1 MAEPVAKRSRRSSE
15 LEEDDYIRTIELD
28 LRNYGESAKWLRG
41 LSSKELL
48 MIFEIG
54 LKIRESTML
63 TEDVS
68 QSFLKKELSSQ
79 MQPVKSTLESIEK
92 EVKNQLR
99 EMRENVGRDV
109 ADKVKQMSTD
119 VEAFKGDLRK
129 DIQTIENKL
138 VSRVNTVVD
147 NVPALNKVNDCVE
160 KSEQRLTETIR
171 KDIKP
176 VIDDCKKR
184 LVEVSTSLERSSH
197 IKGSVGEKLVI
208 NLLRQQFGN
217 FHVMDIS
224 KMKQPRI
231 KGDIL
236 MESPR
241 QHKFMIE
248 VKNHHK
254 SNVPQSEIDRFQ
266 SDLASSPDVRV
277 GVLLSLN
284 SGIANKVSH
293 GKFQIIFNKN
303 QYQIYVPNAGEDE
316 AMITWSVM
324 MADQLAQS
332 MQGDLGTTQVEKLQ
346 ELYKEFQETKDH
358 EKTCRDN
365 LDSLERAAKNLR
377 ESMNF
382 ILNSIGKTRK
392 EMKRLID
399 SDALV
404 VGKNIAT
411 VQLD

>member
-1 MAEPVAKRSRRSSE
+1 MAEPAAKRSRRSSE

-41 LSSKELL
+41 LSPKELL
-48 MIFEIG
+48 VIFEIG

-63 TEDVS
+63 TVDVS

-79 MQPVKSTLESIEK
+79 MQPVQSTLESIEK

-99 EMRENVGRDV
+99 EIKENVGRDV

-129 DIQTIENKL
+129 DIQTMENKL
-138 VSRVNTVVD
+138 VSRVDTVVE
-147 NVPALNKVNDCVE
+147 NVPPLNKVNDCVE
-160 KSEQRLTETIR
+160 SSERRLTETIR

-176 VIDDCKKR
+176 VIDDCKKQ
-184 LVEVSTSLERSSH
+184 LVEVSTSLQRSSH
-197 IKGSVGEKLVI
+197 IKGSVGETLVI
-208 NLLRQQFGN
+208 NFLRQQFSN
-217 FHVMDIS
+217 FHVMDIA
-224 KMKQPRI
+224 KQPRI

-248 VKNHHK
+248 VKNRD
-254 SNVPQSEIDRFQ
+254 SGNVPQSEINRFQ

-277 GVLLSLN
+277 GILLSLN
-284 SGIANKVSH
+284 SGIANKVPH

-303 QYQIYVPNAGEDE
+303 QYQIYVANAGEDE
-316 AMITWSVM
+316 AKIAWSVM
-324 MADQLAQS
+324 MADELAQS
-332 MQGDLGTTQVEKLQ
+332 MQGDLGTTQVEKLE

-358 EKTCRDN
+358 ERTCRDN
-365 LDSLERAAKNLR
+365 LNSLERAATNLR

-392 EMKRLID
+392 EMKSLID
-399 SDALV
+399 RR
-404 VGKNIAT
+404 
-411 VQLD
+411 

>member
-1 MAEPVAKRSRRSSE
+1 MAEPAAKRSRRSSE
-15 LEEDDYIRTIELD
+15 LEEDDDIRTIELD

-41 LSSKELL
+41 LSPKELL

-63 TEDVS
+63 TVDVS

-79 MQPVKSTLESIEK
+79 MQPVQSTLESIEK
-92 EVKNQLR
+92 EVKKQLR
-99 EMRENVGRDV
+99 EMQENVGRDV
-109 ADKVKQMSTD
+109 TEKVKQMSTD

-129 DIQTIENKL
+129 DIQTIESKL
-138 VSRVNTVVD
+138 VSRVNTVVE
-147 NVPALNKVNDCVE
+147 NVPPLNKVNECVE
-160 KSEQRLTETIR
+160 KSERKLNETIHR
-171 KDIKP
+171 DIKP
-176 VIDDCKKR
+176 VIDECKTK
-184 LVEVSTSLERSSH
+184 LVEMSTSLKRSSH
-197 IKGSVGEKLVI
+197 IIGSVGEKLVI
-208 NLLRQQFGN
+208 NLLREQFGN
-217 FHVMDIS
+217 FYVRDIS
-224 KMKQPRI
+224 KEPR

-241 QHKFMIE
+241 QHKFTIE
-248 VKNHHK
+248 VKKHTNY
-254 SNVPQSEIDRFQ
+254 NVPQSHVDRFQ

-277 GVLLSLN
+277 GVLLSMN
-284 SGIANKVSH
+284 SGIANKVLH

-303 QYQIYVPNAGEDE
+303 QYQIYVANAGEDE

-324 MADQLAQS
+324 MADELAQS
-332 MQGDLGTTQVEKLQ
+332 MQGDLGTTQVEKLE
-346 ELYKEFQETKDH
+346 ELYKKFQETKDH

-377 ESMNF
+377 ESMNY

-399 SDALV
+399 L
-404 VGKNIAT
+404 GKNIAT
-411 VQLD
+411 VQQD

>member
-1 MAEPVAKRSRRSSE
+1 MAEPAAKRSRRSSE

-28 LRNYGESAKWLRG
+28 LRNYGESEKWLRG
-41 LSSKELL
+41 LSPKELL

-63 TEDVS
+63 TVDVS

-79 MQPVKSTLESIEK
+79 MQPVQSTLESIEK
-92 EVKNQLR
+92 EVKKQLR
-99 EMRENVGRDV
+99 EMQENVGRDV
-109 ADKVKQMSTD
+109 TEKVKQMSTD

-129 DIQTIENKL
+129 DIQTIESKL
-138 VSRVNTVVD
+138 VSRVNTVVE
-147 NVPALNKVNDCVE
+147 NVPPLNKVNECVE
-160 KSEQRLTETIR
+160 KSEQKLNETIHR
-171 KDIKP
+171 DIKP
-176 VIDDCKKR
+176 VIDECKTK
-184 LVEVSTSLERSSH
+184 LVEMSTTLKRSSH
-197 IKGSVGEKLVI
+197 IIGSVGEKLVI
-208 NLLRQQFGN
+208 NLLREQFGN
-217 FHVMDIS
+217 FHVRDIS
-224 KMKQPRI
+224 KEPR

-248 VKNHHK
+248 VKTHRNN
-254 SNVPQSEIDRFQ
+254 NVPQSHVDRFQ

-277 GVLLSLN
+277 GVLLSMN
-284 SGIANKVSH
+284 SGIANKVPH

-303 QYQIYVPNAGEDE
+303 QYQIYVANAGEDE

-324 MADQLAQS
+324 MADELAQS
-332 MQGDLGTTQVEKLQ
+332 MQGDLGTTQVEKLE

-365 LDSLERAAKNLR
+365 LDSLERAAKTLR
-377 ESMNF
+377 ESMNY
-382 ILNSIGKTRK
+382 ILNSIDKTRK

-399 SDALV
+399 RR
-404 VGKNIAT
+404 
-411 VQLD
+411 

>member
-1 MAEPVAKRSRRSSE
+1 MAEPAAKRSRRSSE
-15 LEEDDYIRTIELD
+15 LEEDDDIRTIELD

-41 LSSKELL
+41 LSPKELL

-63 TEDVS
+63 TVDVS

-79 MQPVKSTLESIEK
+79 MQPVQSTLESIEK

-99 EMRENVGRDV
+99 EIKENVGRDV

-129 DIQTIENKL
+129 DIQTMENKL
-138 VSRVNTVVD
+138 VSRVDTVVE
-147 NVPALNKVNDCVE
+147 NVPPLNKVNDCVE
-160 KSEQRLTETIR
+160 SSERRLTETIR

-176 VIDDCKKR
+176 VIDDCKKQ
-184 LVEVSTSLERSSH
+184 LVEVSTSLQRSSH
-197 IKGSVGEKLVI
+197 IKGSVGETLVI
-208 NLLRQQFGN
+208 NFLRQQFSN
-217 FHVMDIS
+217 FHVMDIA
-224 KMKQPRI
+224 KQPRI

-248 VKNHHK
+248 VKNRD
-254 SNVPQSEIDRFQ
+254 SGNVPQSEINRFQ

-277 GVLLSLN
+277 GILLSLN
-284 SGIANKVSH
+284 SGIANKVPH

-303 QYQIYVPNAGEDE
+303 QYQIYVTNAGEDE
-316 AMITWSVM
+316 AKIAWSVM
-324 MADQLAQS
+324 MADELAQS
-332 MQGDLGTTQVEKLQ
+332 MQGDLGTTQVEKLE

-358 EKTCRDN
+358 ERTCRDN
-365 LDSLERAAKNLR
+365 LNSLERAATNLR

-392 EMKRLID
+392 EMKSLID
-399 SDALV
+399 RR
-404 VGKNIAT
+404 
-411 VQLD
+411 

>member
-1 MAEPVAKRSRRSSE
+1 MAEPAAPKRSRRSSE

-63 TEDVS
+63 TVDVS

-92 EVKNQLR
+92 EVNNQLR

-129 DIQTIENKL
+129 DIGTIQREL
-138 VSRVNTVVD
+138 VSRVNTVVE
-147 NVPALNKVNDCVE
+147 NVPPLNKVTDCVE
-160 KSEQRLTETIR
+160 KSERNLNETIHR
-171 KDIKP
+171 DIKP
-176 VIDDCKKR
+176 VIDDCKMQ
-184 LVEVSTSLERSSH
+184 LVEMSTSLKRSSH
-197 IKGSVGEKLVI
+197 IIGSVGQTLVI
-208 NLLRQQFGN
+208 NLLREQFGN
-217 FHVMDIS
+217 FHVRDIS
-224 KMKQPRI
+224 NEPR

-248 VKNHHK
+248 VKNRGS
-254 SNVPQSEIDRFQ
+254 SNVPQSEIERFK
-266 SDLASSPDVRV
+266 SNLASSPDVRV
-277 GVLLSLN
+277 GVLLSMK
-284 SGIANKVSH
+284 SGIANKVPH

-332 MQGDLGTTQVEKLQ
+332 MQGDLGTTRVEKLQ

-365 LDSLERAAKNLR
+365 LDSLERAAENLR

-382 ILNSIGKTRK
+382 ILNGIDKTRK
-392 EMKRLID
+392 KMKSLID
-399 SDALV
+399 S
-404 VGKNIAT
+404 
-411 VQLD
+411 

>member
-1 MAEPVAKRSRRSSE
+1 MAEPAAKRSRRLSE
-15 LEEDDYIRTIELD
+15 LEDDYIRTIELD

-41 LSSKELL
+41 LSPKELL

-63 TEDVS
+63 TVDVS

-99 EMRENVGRDV
+99 EMQENVGRDV
-109 ADKVKQMSTD
+109 AEKVKQMSTD

-129 DIQTIENKL
+129 DIGTIQREL
-138 VSRVNTVVD
+138 VSRVNTVVE
-147 NVPALNKVNDCVE
+147 NVPPLNKVTECVE
-160 KSEQRLTETIR
+160 KSERKLNETIHR
-171 KDIKP
+171 DIKP
-176 VIDDCKKR
+176 VIDNCKMQ
-184 LVEVSTSLERSSH
+184 LVEMSTSLKRSSH
-197 IKGSVGEKLVI
+197 IIGSVGQKLVI
-208 NLLRQQFGN
+208 NLLREQFGN
-217 FHVMDIS
+217 FHVRDIS
-224 KMKQPRI
+224 KEPR

-248 VKNHHK
+248 VKNRE
-254 SNVPQSEIDRFQ
+254 SNNVPQSEIDRFK
-266 SDLASSPDVRV
+266 SNLASSPDVRV
-277 GVLLSLN
+277 GVLLSMK

-293 GKFQIIFNKN
+293 GKFQIIFNEN

-316 AMITWSVM
+316 AMITWSVL
-324 MADQLAQS
+324 MADELAQS
-332 MQGDLGTTQVEKLQ
+332 MQGDLGTSQIQKLE

-382 ILNSIGKTRK
+382 ILNGIDKTRK
-392 EMKRLID
+392 KMKRLID
-399 SDALV
+399 SDAPV

>member
-1 MAEPVAKRSRRSSE
+1 MAEPAAKRSRRSSE
-15 LEEDDYIRTIELD
+15 LEEDDYNRTIELD
-28 LRNYGESAKWLRG
+28 LRNYGESAKWLRD

-63 TEDVS
+63 TVDVS

-109 ADKVKQMSTD
+109 ADKVNQMSTD

-129 DIQTIENKL
+129 DIGTIQREL
-138 VSRVNTVVD
+138 VSRVNTVVE
-147 NVPALNKVNDCVE
+147 NVPPLNKVNDCVE
-160 KSEQRLTETIR
+160 SSERRLTETIR

-176 VIDDCKKR
+176 VIDDCKKQ
-184 LVEVSTSLERSSH
+184 LVEVSTSLQRSSH
-197 IKGSVGEKLVI
+197 IKGSVGETLVI
-208 NLLRQQFGN
+208 NFLRQQFGN
-217 FHVMDIS
+217 FHVMDIAR
-224 KMKQPRI
+224 QPRI

-236 MESPR
+236 MESPQ

-248 VKNHHK
+248 VKNRD
-254 SNVPQSEIDRFQ
+254 SGNVPQSEINRFQ

-277 GVLLSLN
+277 GILLSLN
-284 SGIANKVSH
+284 SGIANKVPH

-303 QYQIYVPNAGEDE
+303 QYQIYVANAGEDE

-332 MQGDLGTTQVEKLQ
+332 MQGDLGTTQVQKLE

-358 EKTCRDN
+358 ERTCRDN
-365 LDSLERAAKNLR
+365 LNSLERAATNLR

-399 SDALV
+399 SDAPV
-404 VGKNIAT
+404 VGKNMAT

>member
-1 MAEPVAKRSRRSSE
+1 MAEPAAKRSRRSSE

-41 LSSKELL
+41 LSPKELL
-48 MIFEIG
+48 VIFEIG

-63 TEDVS
+63 TVDVS

-79 MQPVKSTLESIEK
+79 MQPVQSTLESIEK

-99 EMRENVGRDV
+99 EIKENVGRDV

-129 DIQTIENKL
+129 DIQTMENKL
-138 VSRVNTVVD
+138 VSRVDTVVE
-147 NVPALNKVNDCVE
+147 NVPLLNKVNDCVE
-160 KSEQRLTETIR
+160 SSERRLTETIR

-176 VIDDCKKR
+176 VIDDCKKQ
-184 LVEVSTSLERSSH
+184 LVEVSTSLQRSSH
-197 IKGSVGEKLVI
+197 IKGSVGETLVI
-208 NLLRQQFGN
+208 NFLRQQFSN
-217 FHVMDIS
+217 FHVMDIA
-224 KMKQPRI
+224 KQPRI

-248 VKNHHK
+248 VKNRD
-254 SNVPQSEIDRFQ
+254 SGNVPQSEINRFQ

-277 GVLLSLN
+277 GILLSLN
-284 SGIANKVSH
+284 SGIANKVPH

-303 QYQIYVPNAGEDE
+303 QYQIYVANAGEDE
-316 AMITWSVM
+316 AKIAWSVM
-324 MADQLAQS
+324 MADELAQS
-332 MQGDLGTTQVEKLQ
+332 MQGDLGTTQVEKLE

-358 EKTCRDN
+358 ERTCRDN
-365 LDSLERAAKNLR
+365 LNSLERAATNLR

-392 EMKRLID
+392 EMKSLI
-399 SDALV
+399 
-404 VGKNIAT
+404 NRR
-411 VQLD
+411 

>member
-1 MAEPVAKRSRRSSE
+1 MAEPAAPKRSRRSSE

-63 TEDVS
+63 TVDVS

-92 EVKNQLR
+92 EVNNQLR

-119 VEAFKGDLRK
+119 VETFKGDLRK
-129 DIQTIENKL
+129 DIGTIQREL
-138 VSRVNTVVD
+138 VSRVNTVVE
-147 NVPALNKVNDCVE
+147 NVPPLNKVTDCVE
-160 KSEQRLTETIR
+160 KSERNLNETIHR
-171 KDIKP
+171 DIKP
-176 VIDDCKKR
+176 VIDDCKMQ
-184 LVEVSTSLERSSH
+184 LVEMSTSLKRSSH
-197 IKGSVGEKLVI
+197 IIGSVGQTLVI
-208 NLLRQQFGN
+208 NLLREQFGN
-217 FHVMDIS
+217 FHVRDIS
-224 KMKQPRI
+224 NEPR

-248 VKNHHK
+248 VKNRGS
-254 SNVPQSEIDRFQ
+254 SNVPQSEIERFK
-266 SDLASSPDVRV
+266 SNLASSPDVRV
-277 GVLLSLN
+277 GVLLSMK
-284 SGIANKVSH
+284 SGIANKVPH

-332 MQGDLGTTQVEKLQ
+332 MQGDLGTTRVEKLQ

-365 LDSLERAAKNLR
+365 LDSLERAAENLR

-382 ILNSIGKTRK
+382 ILNGIDKTRK
-392 EMKRLID
+392 KMKSLID
-399 SDALV
+399 S
-404 VGKNIAT
+404 
-411 VQLD
+411 

>member
-1 MAEPVAKRSRRSSE
+1 MAEPAAKRSRRSSE

-41 LSSKELL
+41 LSPKELL
-48 MIFEIG
+48 VIFEIG

-63 TEDVS
+63 TVDVS

-79 MQPVKSTLESIEK
+79 MQPVQSTLESIEK

-99 EMRENVGRDV
+99 EIKENVGRDV
-109 ADKVKQMSTD
+109 AEKVKQISTD

-129 DIQTIENKL
+129 DIGTIQREL
-138 VSRVNTVVD
+138 VSRVNTVVES
-147 NVPALNKVNDCVE
+147 VPPLNKVNDCVAS
-160 KSEQRLTETIR
+160 SERRLTETIR

-176 VIDDCKKR
+176 VIDDCKKQ
-184 LVEVSTSLERSSH
+184 LVEVSTSLQRSSH
-197 IKGSVGEKLVI
+197 IKGSVGETLVI
-208 NLLRQQFGN
+208 NFLRQQFSN
-217 FHVMDIS
+217 FHVMDIA
-224 KMKQPRI
+224 KQPRI

-248 VKNHHK
+248 VKNRD
-254 SNVPQSEIDRFQ
+254 SGNVPQSEINRFQ

-277 GVLLSLN
+277 GILLSLN
-284 SGIANKVSH
+284 SGIANKVPH

-303 QYQIYVPNAGEDE
+303 QYQIYVANAGEDE
-316 AMITWSVM
+316 AKIAWSVM
-324 MADQLAQS
+324 MADELAQS
-332 MQGDLGTTQVEKLQ
+332 MQGDLGTTQVEKLE

-358 EKTCRDN
+358 ERTCRDN
-365 LDSLERAAKNLR
+365 LNSLERAATNLR

-392 EMKRLID
+392 EMKSLID
-399 SDALV
+399 RR
-404 VGKNIAT
+404 
-411 VQLD
+411 

>member
-1 MAEPVAKRSRRSSE
+1 MAEPAAKRSRRSSE

-28 LRNYGESAKWLRG
+28 LRNYGETAKWLRG
-41 LSSKELL
+41 LSPKELL

-63 TEDVS
+63 TVDVS

-79 MQPVKSTLESIEK
+79 MQPVQSTLESIEK

-129 DIQTIENKL
+129 DIQTMENKL
-138 VSRVNTVVD
+138 VSRVDTVVE
-147 NVPALNKVNDCVE
+147 NVPPLNKVNDCVE
-160 KSEQRLTETIR
+160 SSERRLTETIR

-176 VIDDCKKR
+176 VIDDCKKQ
-184 LVEVSTSLERSSH
+184 LVEVSTSLQRSSH
-197 IKGSVGEKLVI
+197 IKGSVGETLVI
-208 NLLRQQFGN
+208 NFLRQQFSN
-217 FHVMDIS
+217 FHVMDIAN
-224 KMKQPRI
+224 QPRI

-248 VKNHHK
+248 VKNRD
-254 SNVPQSEIDRFQ
+254 SGNVPQSEINRFQ

-277 GVLLSLN
+277 GILLSLN
-284 SGIANKVSH
+284 SGITNKVPH

-303 QYQIYVPNAGEDE
+303 QYQIYVTNAGEDE
-316 AMITWSVM
+316 AKIAWSVM
-324 MADQLAQS
+324 MADELAQS
-332 MQGDLGTTQVEKLQ
+332 MQGDLGTTQVEKLE

-358 EKTCRDN
+358 ERTCRDN
-365 LDSLERAAKNLR
+365 LNSLERAATNLR
-377 ESMNF
+377 ESINF

-399 SDALV
+399 RR
-404 VGKNIAT
+404 
-411 VQLD
+411 

>member
-1 MAEPVAKRSRRSSE
+1 MAEPAAKRSRRSSE

-28 LRNYGESAKWLRG
+28 LRNYGETAKWLRG
-41 LSSKELL
+41 LSPKELL

-63 TEDVS
+63 TVDVS

-79 MQPVKSTLESIEK
+79 MQPVQSTLESIEK

-129 DIQTIENKL
+129 DIQTMENKL
-138 VSRVNTVVD
+138 VSRVDTVVE
-147 NVPALNKVNDCVE
+147 NVPPLNKVNDCVE
-160 KSEQRLTETIR
+160 SSERRLTETIR

-176 VIDDCKKR
+176 VIDDCKKQ
-184 LVEVSTSLERSSH
+184 LVEVSTSLQRSSH
-197 IKGSVGEKLVI
+197 IKGSVGETLVI
-208 NLLRQQFGN
+208 NFLRQQFSN
-217 FHVMDIS
+217 FHVMDIAN
-224 KMKQPRI
+224 QPRI

-248 VKNHHK
+248 VKNRD
-254 SNVPQSEIDRFQ
+254 SGNVPQSEINRFQ

-277 GVLLSLN
+277 GILLSLN
-284 SGIANKVSH
+284 SGITNKVPH

-303 QYQIYVPNAGEDE
+303 QYQIYVTNAGEDE
-316 AMITWSVM
+316 AKIAWSVM
-324 MADQLAQS
+324 MADELAQS
-332 MQGDLGTTQVEKLQ
+332 MQGDLGTTQVEKLE

-358 EKTCRDN
+358 ERTCRDN
-365 LDSLERAAKNLR
+365 LNSLERAATNLR

-399 SDALV
+399 RR
-404 VGKNIAT
+404 
-411 VQLD
+411 

>member
-1 MAEPVAKRSRRSSE
+1 MAEPAAKRSRRSPE

-41 LSSKELL
+41 LSSEQLL
-48 MIFEIG
+48 VIFEIG
-54 LKIRESTML
+54 LKVRESTML
-63 TEDVS
+63 TVDVS

-79 MQPVKSTLESIEK
+79 MQPVQSTLESIEK
-92 EVKNQLR
+92 EVKKQLR
-99 EMRENVGRDV
+99 EMQENVGRDV
-109 ADKVKQMSTD
+109 TEKVKQMSTD
-119 VEAFKGDLRK
+119 VEAFKGDLRQ
-129 DIQTIENKL
+129 DIQTIESKL
-138 VSRVNTVVD
+138 VSRVDTVVE
-147 NVPALNKVNDCVE
+147 NVPPLNKVNECVE
-160 KSEQRLTETIR
+160 RSERRLTETIR

-176 VIDDCKKR
+176 VIDDCKMR
-184 LVEVSTSLERSSH
+184 LVEMSTSLKRSSH
-197 IKGSVGEKLVI
+197 IIGSVGEKLVI
-208 NLLRQQFGN
+208 NLLREQFGN
-217 FHVMDIS
+217 FHVRDIS
-224 KMKQPRI
+224 KEPR

-248 VKNHHK
+248 VKKHTNN
-254 SNVPQSEIDRFQ
+254 NVPQSHVDRFQ

-277 GVLLSLN
+277 GVLLSMN
-284 SGIANKVSH
+284 SGIANKVPH

-303 QYQIYVPNAGEDE
+303 QYQIYVANAGEDE
-316 AMITWSVM
+316 VMITWSVM
-324 MADQLAQS
+324 MADELAQS
-332 MQGDLGTTQVEKLQ
+332 MQGDLGTTQVEKLE

-377 ESMNF
+377 ESMNY

-399 SDALV
+399 RR
-404 VGKNIAT
+404 
-411 VQLD
+411 

>member
-1 MAEPVAKRSRRSSE
+1 MAEPAAKRSRRLSE
-15 LEEDDYIRTIELD
+15 LEDDYIRTIELD

-41 LSSKELL
+41 LSPKELL

-63 TEDVS
+63 TVDVS

-99 EMRENVGRDV
+99 EMQENVGRDV
-109 ADKVKQMSTD
+109 AEKVKQMSTD

-129 DIQTIENKL
+129 DIGTIQREL
-138 VSRVNTVVD
+138 VSRVNTVVE
-147 NVPALNKVNDCVE
+147 NVPPLNKVTECVE
-160 KSEQRLTETIR
+160 KSERKLNETIHR
-171 KDIKP
+171 DIKP
-176 VIDDCKKR
+176 VIDNCKMQ
-184 LVEVSTSLERSSH
+184 LVEMSTSLKRSSH
-197 IKGSVGEKLVI
+197 IIGSVGQKLVI
-208 NLLRQQFGN
+208 NLLREQFGN
-217 FHVMDIS
+217 FHVRDIS
-224 KMKQPRI
+224 KEPR

-248 VKNHHK
+248 VKNRES
-254 SNVPQSEIDRFQ
+254 SNVPQSEIDRFK
-266 SDLASSPDVRV
+266 SNLASSPDVRV
-277 GVLLSLN
+277 GVLLSMK

-293 GKFQIIFNKN
+293 GKFQIIFNEN

-316 AMITWSVM
+316 AMITWSVL
-324 MADQLAQS
+324 MADELAQS
-332 MQGDLGTTQVEKLQ
+332 MQGDLGTSQIQKLE

-358 EKTCRDN
+358 EKTCQDN

-382 ILNSIGKTRK
+382 ILNGIDKTRK
-392 EMKRLID
+392 KMKRLID
-399 SDALV
+399 SDAPV

>member
-1 MAEPVAKRSRRSSE
+1 MAEPAAKRSRRSSE

-28 LRNYGESAKWLRG
+28 LRNYGETAKWLRG
-41 LSSKELL
+41 LSPKELL

-63 TEDVS
+63 TVDVS

-79 MQPVKSTLESIEK
+79 MQPVQSTLESVEK

-129 DIQTIENKL
+129 DIQTMENKL
-138 VSRVNTVVD
+138 VSRVDTVVE
-147 NVPALNKVNDCVE
+147 NVPPLNKVNDCVE
-160 KSEQRLTETIR
+160 SSERRLTETIR

-176 VIDDCKKR
+176 VIDDCKKQ
-184 LVEVSTSLERSSH
+184 LVEVSTSLQRSSH
-197 IKGSVGEKLVI
+197 IKGSVGETLVI
-208 NLLRQQFGN
+208 NFLRQQFSN
-217 FHVMDIS
+217 FHVMDIAN
-224 KMKQPRI
+224 QPRI

-248 VKNHHK
+248 VKNRD
-254 SNVPQSEIDRFQ
+254 SGNVPQSEINRFQ

-277 GVLLSLN
+277 GILLSLN
-284 SGIANKVSH
+284 SGITNKVPH

-303 QYQIYVPNAGEDE
+303 QYQIYVTNAGEDE
-316 AMITWSVM
+316 AKIAWSVM
-324 MADQLAQS
+324 MADELAQS
-332 MQGDLGTTQVEKLQ
+332 MQGDLGTTQVEKLV

-358 EKTCRDN
+358 ERTCRDN
-365 LDSLERAAKNLR
+365 LNSLERAATNLR

-399 SDALV
+399 RR
-404 VGKNIAT
+404 
-411 VQLD
+411 

>member
-1 MAEPVAKRSRRSSE
+1 MAEPAAPKRSRRSSE

-63 TEDVS
+63 TVDVS

-92 EVKNQLR
+92 EVNNQLR

-119 VEAFKGDLRK
+119 VETFKGDLRK
-129 DIQTIENKL
+129 DIGTIQREL
-138 VSRVNTVVD
+138 VSRVNTVVE
-147 NVPALNKVNDCVE
+147 NVPPLNKVTDYVE
-160 KSEQRLTETIR
+160 KSERNLNETIHR
-171 KDIKP
+171 DIKP
-176 VIDDCKKR
+176 VIDDCKMQ
-184 LVEVSTSLERSSH
+184 LVEMSTSLKRSSH
-197 IKGSVGEKLVI
+197 IIGSVGQTLVI
-208 NLLRQQFGN
+208 NLLREQFGN
-217 FHVMDIS
+217 FHVRDIS
-224 KMKQPRI
+224 NEPR

-248 VKNHHK
+248 VKNRGS
-254 SNVPQSEIDRFQ
+254 SNVPQSEIERFK
-266 SDLASSPDVRV
+266 SNLASSPDVRV
-277 GVLLSLN
+277 GVLLSMK
-284 SGIANKVSH
+284 SGIANKVPH

-332 MQGDLGTTQVEKLQ
+332 MQGDLGTTRVEKLQ

-365 LDSLERAAKNLR
+365 LDSLERAAENLR

-382 ILNSIGKTRK
+382 ILNGIDKTRK
-392 EMKRLID
+392 KMKSLID
-399 SDALV
+399 S
-404 VGKNIAT
+404 
-411 VQLD
+411 

>member
-1 MAEPVAKRSRRSSE
+1 MAEPAAKRSRRLSE
-15 LEEDDYIRTIELD
+15 LEDDYIRTIELD

-41 LSSKELL
+41 LSPKELL

-63 TEDVS
+63 TVDVS

-99 EMRENVGRDV
+99 EMQENVGRDV
-109 ADKVKQMSTD
+109 AEKVKQMSTD

-129 DIQTIENKL
+129 DIGTIQREL
-138 VSRVNTVVD
+138 VSRVNTVVE
-147 NVPALNKVNDCVE
+147 NVPPLNKVTECVE
-160 KSEQRLTETIR
+160 KSERKLNETIHR
-171 KDIKP
+171 DIKP
-176 VIDDCKKR
+176 VIDNCKMQ
-184 LVEVSTSLERSSH
+184 LVEMSTSLKRSSH
-197 IKGSVGEKLVI
+197 IIGSVGQKLVI
-208 NLLRQQFGN
+208 NLLREQFGN
-217 FHVMDIS
+217 FHVRDIS
-224 KMKQPRI
+224 KEPR

-248 VKNHHK
+248 VKNRES
-254 SNVPQSEIDRFQ
+254 SNVPQSEIDRFK
-266 SDLASSPDVRV
+266 SNLASSPDVRV
-277 GVLLSLN
+277 GVLLSMK

-293 GKFQIIFNKN
+293 GKFQIIFNEN

-316 AMITWSVM
+316 AMITWSVL
-324 MADQLAQS
+324 MADELAQS
-332 MQGDLGTTQVEKLQ
+332 MQGDLGTSQIQKLE

-382 ILNSIGKTRK
+382 ILNGIDKTRK
-392 EMKRLID
+392 KMKRLID
-399 SDALV
+399 SDAPV

>member
-1 MAEPVAKRSRRSSE
+1 MAEPAAKRSRRLSE
-15 LEEDDYIRTIELD
+15 LEDDYIRTIELD

-41 LSSKELL
+41 LSPKELL

-63 TEDVS
+63 TVDIS

-99 EMRENVGRDV
+99 EMQENVGRDV
-109 ADKVKQMSTD
+109 AEKVKQMSTD

-129 DIQTIENKL
+129 DIGTIQREL
-138 VSRVNTVVD
+138 VSRVNTVVE
-147 NVPALNKVNDCVE
+147 NVPPLNKVTECVE
-160 KSEQRLTETIR
+160 KSERKLNETIHR
-171 KDIKP
+171 DIKP
-176 VIDDCKKR
+176 VIDNCKMQ
-184 LVEVSTSLERSSH
+184 LVEMSTSLKRSSH
-197 IKGSVGEKLVI
+197 IIGSVGQKLVI
-208 NLLRQQFGN
+208 NLLREQFGN
-217 FHVMDIS
+217 FHVRDIS
-224 KMKQPRI
+224 KEPR

-248 VKNHHK
+248 VKNRES
-254 SNVPQSEIDRFQ
+254 SNVPQSEIDRFK
-266 SDLASSPDVRV
+266 SNLASSPDVRV
-277 GVLLSLN
+277 GVLLSMK

-293 GKFQIIFNKN
+293 GKFQIIFNEN

-316 AMITWSVM
+316 AMITWSVL
-324 MADQLAQS
+324 MADELAQS
-332 MQGDLGTTQVEKLQ
+332 MQGDLGTSQIQKLE

-358 EKTCRDN
+358 EKTCQDN

-382 ILNSIGKTRK
+382 ILNGIDKTRK
-392 EMKRLID
+392 KMKRLID
-399 SDALV
+399 SDAPV

>member
-1 MAEPVAKRSRRSSE
+1 MAEPAAKRSRRSSE

-28 LRNYGESAKWLRG
+28 LRNYGETAKWLRG
-41 LSSKELL
+41 LSPKELL

-63 TEDVS
+63 TVDVS

-79 MQPVKSTLESIEK
+79 MQPVQSTLESIEK

-129 DIQTIENKL
+129 DIQTMENKL
-138 VSRVNTVVD
+138 VSRVDTVVE
-147 NVPALNKVNDCVE
+147 NVPPLNKVNDCVE
-160 KSEQRLTETIR
+160 SSERRLTETIR

-176 VIDDCKKR
+176 VIDDCKKQ
-184 LVEVSTSLERSSH
+184 LVEVSTSLQRSSH
-197 IKGSVGEKLVI
+197 IKGSVGETLVI
-208 NLLRQQFGN
+208 NFLRQQFSN
-217 FHVMDIS
+217 FHVMDIAN
-224 KMKQPRI
+224 QPRI

-248 VKNHHK
+248 VKNRD
-254 SNVPQSEIDRFQ
+254 SGNVPQSEINRFQ

-277 GVLLSLN
+277 GILLSLN
-284 SGIANKVSH
+284 SGITNKVPH

-303 QYQIYVPNAGEDE
+303 QYQIYVTNAGEDE
-316 AMITWSVM
+316 AKIAWSVM
-324 MADQLAQS
+324 MADELAQS
-332 MQGDLGTTQVEKLQ
+332 MQGDLGTTQVEKLE

-358 EKTCRDN
+358 ERTCRDN
-365 LDSLERAAKNLR
+365 LNSLERAATNLR

-392 EMKRLID
+392 EMKSLI
-399 SDALV
+399 
-404 VGKNIAT
+404 NRR
-411 VQLD
+411 

>member
-1 MAEPVAKRSRRSSE
+1 MAEPAAKRSRRSSE
-15 LEEDDYIRTIELD
+15 LEDDYIRTIELD

-41 LSSKELL
+41 LSPKELL

-63 TEDVS
+63 TVDVS

-99 EMRENVGRDV
+99 EMQENVGRDV
-109 ADKVKQMSTD
+109 AEKVKQMSTD

-129 DIQTIENKL
+129 DIGTIQREL
-138 VSRVNTVVD
+138 VSRVNTVVE
-147 NVPALNKVNDCVE
+147 NVPPLNKVTECVE
-160 KSEQRLTETIR
+160 KSERKLNETIHR
-171 KDIKP
+171 DIKP
-176 VIDDCKKR
+176 VIDNCKMQ
-184 LVEVSTSLERSSH
+184 LVEMSTSLKRSSH
-197 IKGSVGEKLVI
+197 IIGSVGQKLVI
-208 NLLRQQFGN
+208 NLLREQFGN
-217 FHVMDIS
+217 FHVRDIS
-224 KMKQPRI
+224 KEPR

-248 VKNHHK
+248 VKNRES
-254 SNVPQSEIDRFQ
+254 SNVPQSEIDRFK
-266 SDLASSPDVRV
+266 SNLASSPDVRV
-277 GVLLSLN
+277 GVLLSMK

-293 GKFQIIFNKN
+293 GKFQIIFNEN

-316 AMITWSVM
+316 AMITWSVL
-324 MADQLAQS
+324 MADELAQS
-332 MQGDLGTTQVEKLQ
+332 MQGDLGTSQIQKLE

-358 EKTCRDN
+358 EKTCQDN

-382 ILNSIGKTRK
+382 ILNGIDKTRK
-392 EMKRLID
+392 KMKRLID
-399 SDALV
+399 SDAPV

>member
-1 MAEPVAKRSRRSSE
+1 MAEPAAKRSRRSSE
-15 LEEDDYIRTIELD
+15 LEDDYIRTIELD

-41 LSSKELL
+41 LSPKELL

-63 TEDVS
+63 TVDIS

-99 EMRENVGRDV
+99 EMQENVGRDV
-109 ADKVKQMSTD
+109 AEKVKQMSTD

-129 DIQTIENKL
+129 DIGTIQREL
-138 VSRVNTVVD
+138 VSRVNTVVE
-147 NVPALNKVNDCVE
+147 NVPPLNKVTECVE
-160 KSEQRLTETIR
+160 KSERKLNETIHR
-171 KDIKP
+171 DIKP
-176 VIDDCKKR
+176 VIDNCKMQ
-184 LVEVSTSLERSSH
+184 LVEMSTSLKRSSH
-197 IKGSVGEKLVI
+197 IIGSVGQKLVI
-208 NLLRQQFGN
+208 NLLREQFGN
-217 FHVMDIS
+217 FHVRDIS
-224 KMKQPRI
+224 KEPR

-248 VKNHHK
+248 VKNRES
-254 SNVPQSEIDRFQ
+254 SNVPQSEIDRFK
-266 SDLASSPDVRV
+266 SNLASSPDVRV
-277 GVLLSLN
+277 GVLLSMK

-293 GKFQIIFNKN
+293 GKFQIIFNEN

-316 AMITWSVM
+316 AMITWSVL
-324 MADQLAQS
+324 MADELAQS
-332 MQGDLGTTQVEKLQ
+332 MQGDLGTSQIQKLE

-382 ILNSIGKTRK
+382 ILNGIDKTRK
-392 EMKRLID
+392 KMKRLID
-399 SDALV
+399 SDAPV

>member
-1 MAEPVAKRSRRSSE
+1 MAEPAAKRSRRSSE

-41 LSSKELL
+41 LSPKELL
-48 MIFEIG
+48 VIFEIG

-63 TEDVS
+63 TVDVS

-79 MQPVKSTLESIEK
+79 MQPVQSTLESIEK

-99 EMRENVGRDV
+99 EIKENVGRDV

-129 DIQTIENKL
+129 DIQTMENKL
-138 VSRVNTVVD
+138 VSRVDTVVE
-147 NVPALNKVNDCVE
+147 NVPPLNKVNDCVE
-160 KSEQRLTETIR
+160 SSERRLTETIR

-176 VIDDCKKR
+176 VIDDCKKQ
-184 LVEVSTSLERSSH
+184 LVEVSTSLQRSSH
-197 IKGSVGEKLVI
+197 IKGSVGETLVI
-208 NLLRQQFGN
+208 NFLRQQFSN
-217 FHVMDIS
+217 FHVMDIA
-224 KMKQPRI
+224 KQPRI

-248 VKNHHK
+248 VKNRD
-254 SNVPQSEIDRFQ
+254 SGNVPQSEINRFQ

-277 GVLLSLN
+277 GILLSLN
-284 SGIANKVSH
+284 SGIANKVPH

-303 QYQIYVPNAGEDE
+303 QYQIYVTNAGEDE
-316 AMITWSVM
+316 AKIAWSVM
-324 MADQLAQS
+324 MADELAQS
-332 MQGDLGTTQVEKLQ
+332 MQGDLGTTQVEKLE

-358 EKTCRDN
+358 ERTCRDN
-365 LDSLERAAKNLR
+365 LNSLERAATNLR

-392 EMKRLID
+392 EMKSLID
-399 SDALV
+399 RR
-404 VGKNIAT
+404 
-411 VQLD
+411 

>member
-1 MAEPVAKRSRRSSE
+1 MAEPAAKRSRRSSE
-15 LEEDDYIRTIELD
+15 LEDDYIRTIELD

-41 LSSKELL
+41 LSPKELL

-63 TEDVS
+63 TVDIS

-99 EMRENVGRDV
+99 EMQENVGRDV
-109 ADKVKQMSTD
+109 AEKVKQMSTD

-129 DIQTIENKL
+129 DIGTIQREL
-138 VSRVNTVVD
+138 VSRVNTVVE
-147 NVPALNKVNDCVE
+147 NVPPLNKVTECVE
-160 KSEQRLTETIR
+160 KSERKLNETIHR
-171 KDIKP
+171 DIKP
-176 VIDDCKKR
+176 VIDNCKMQ
-184 LVEVSTSLERSSH
+184 LVEMSTSLKRSSH
-197 IKGSVGEKLVI
+197 IIGSVGQKLVI
-208 NLLRQQFGN
+208 NLLREQFGN
-217 FHVMDIS
+217 FHVRDIS
-224 KMKQPRI
+224 KEPR

-248 VKNHHK
+248 VKNRES
-254 SNVPQSEIDRFQ
+254 SNVPQSEIDRFK
-266 SDLASSPDVRV
+266 SNLASSPDVRV
-277 GVLLSLN
+277 GVLLSMK

-293 GKFQIIFNKN
+293 GKFQIIFNEN

-316 AMITWSVM
+316 AMITWSVL
-324 MADQLAQS
+324 MADELAQS
-332 MQGDLGTTQVEKLQ
+332 MQGDLGTSQIQKLE

-358 EKTCRDN
+358 EKTCQDN

-382 ILNSIGKTRK
+382 ILNGIDKTRK
-392 EMKRLID
+392 KMKRLID
-399 SDALV
+399 SDAPV

>member
-1 MAEPVAKRSRRSSE
+1 MAEPAAKRSRRSSE
-15 LEEDDYIRTIELD
+15 LEDDYIRTIELD

-41 LSSKELL
+41 LSPKELL

-63 TEDVS
+63 TVDVS

-99 EMRENVGRDV
+99 EMQENVGRDV
-109 ADKVKQMSTD
+109 AEKVKQMSTD

-129 DIQTIENKL
+129 DIGTIQREL
-138 VSRVNTVVD
+138 VSRVNTVVE
-147 NVPALNKVNDCVE
+147 NVPPLNKVTECVE
-160 KSEQRLTETIR
+160 KSERKLNETIHR
-171 KDIKP
+171 DIKP
-176 VIDDCKKR
+176 VIDNCKMQ
-184 LVEVSTSLERSSH
+184 LVEMSTSLKRSSH
-197 IKGSVGEKLVI
+197 IIGSVGQKLVI
-208 NLLRQQFGN
+208 NLLREQFGN
-217 FHVMDIS
+217 FHVRDIS
-224 KMKQPRI
+224 KEPR

-248 VKNHHK
+248 VKNRES
-254 SNVPQSEIDRFQ
+254 SNVPQSEIDRFK
-266 SDLASSPDVRV
+266 SNLASSPDVRV
-277 GVLLSLN
+277 GVLLSMK

-293 GKFQIIFNKN
+293 GKFQIIFNEN

-316 AMITWSVM
+316 AMITWSVL
-324 MADQLAQS
+324 MADELAQS
-332 MQGDLGTTQVEKLQ
+332 MQGDLGTSQIQKLE

-382 ILNSIGKTRK
+382 ILNGIDKTRK
-392 EMKRLID
+392 KMKRLID
-399 SDALV
+399 SDAPV

>member
-1 MAEPVAKRSRRSSE
+1 MAEPAAKRSRRSSE

-41 LSSKELL
+41 LSPKELL
-48 MIFEIG
+48 VIFEIG

-63 TEDVS
+63 TVDVS

-79 MQPVKSTLESIEK
+79 MQPVQSTLESIEK

-99 EMRENVGRDV
+99 EIKENVGRDV

-129 DIQTIENKL
+129 DIQTMENKL
-138 VSRVNTVVD
+138 VSRVDTVVE
-147 NVPALNKVNDCVE
+147 NVPPLNKVNDCVE
-160 KSEQRLTETIR
+160 SSERRLTETIR

-176 VIDDCKKR
+176 VIDDCKKQ
-184 LVEVSTSLERSSH
+184 LVEVSTSLQRSSH
-197 IKGSVGEKLVI
+197 IKGSVGETLVI
-208 NLLRQQFGN
+208 NFLRQQFSN
-217 FHVMDIS
+217 FHVMDIAN
-224 KMKQPRI
+224 QPRI

-248 VKNHHK
+248 VKNRD
-254 SNVPQSEIDRFQ
+254 SGNVPQSEINRFQ

-277 GVLLSLN
+277 GILLSLN
-284 SGIANKVSH
+284 SGIANKVPH

-303 QYQIYVPNAGEDE
+303 QYQIYVANAGEDE
-316 AMITWSVM
+316 AKIAWSVM
-324 MADQLAQS
+324 MADELAQS
-332 MQGDLGTTQVEKLQ
+332 MQGDLGTTQVEKLE

-358 EKTCRDN
+358 ERTCRDN
-365 LDSLERAAKNLR
+365 LNSLERAATNLR

-399 SDALV
+399 RR
-404 VGKNIAT
+404 
-411 VQLD
+411 